1 MHACSNRLCVWRRW
15 KPRTDPRS
23 YANTNAYAHSNADAY
38 ANTHP
43 GTNAYANTHPD
54 ADSLTCGFRDR
65 RV

>member
-43 GTNAYANTHPD
+43 D